1 MREWMLKHQK
11 IIIAVTA
18 VIFVGGIVWWSVA
31 AYIGGRNQP
40 GANGFADSG
49 YVPSRGEALLV
60 ITRGAEDFPYN
71 YWIMPWELREDMLQ
85 ILQYYRQFG
94 IEVDEIFQEPTLEVN
109 QLLAMMDEQIIQR
122 YADLHG
128 IQPNALE
135 LERRVNEIV
144 DPNIQD
150 DSIRQQILWQ
160 FGSIDAYKNLVRA
173 NLEQQMT
180 REAVQNKVA
189 SVSEEQMRQYYE
201 EHREE
206 LASEH
211 DEVMARHILVEEEVL
226 AQTLKDQIQA
236 GAISFE
242 EAAKTHSLDGTSE
255 DGGDLGWI
263 RRGMMVADFE
273 QAVFTAPVGE
283 VVGPVRTQFG
293 FHLIR
298 VDDQKSIES
307 YEDFALFS
315 EEYEEARDGLKKE
328 AFEKWLEAYKSAE
341 QIDYVINDD
350 ILAVFDKYQRVARE
364 PEDTLKAKEAFAEE
378 LKEFVLYEE
387 DGVTTII
394 PGSEPRI
401 VGLFIS
407 LQNEFAAHYQK
418 ILSDLIIWEYLIES
432 VPQDLQNKDISM
444 LEADL
449 TQVAADLQQASDSG
463 ERTELQKKQ
472 YALEDAIQLH
482 KQEQL
487 LQNHGISIDEV
498 HSTKE
503 LLLQKEKDARRWIQ
517 EGYSL
522 LYAYNTTS
530 KQVLQNMYQF
540 YPNDPDVALHYYQ
553 NTYYELAPYVK
564 DPETFAMYQSMI
576 EPELSQIQLGF
587 TRIARDPDTPLE
599 QRIIAYENLIV
610 LLEDWRKYDLELAYL
625 KELKELDPDYRDI
638 DEIIE
643 LVELMAQEHRELLV
657 TEPELD
663 LSSPLGTPTFDFPGL
678 GDEEPGLS
686 LPGIDFP

>member
-11 IIIAVTA
+11 IIITVTA

-40 GANGFADSG
+40 GGNGFTDSG

-60 ITRGAEDFPYN
+60 ITRGEEDFPYE
-71 YWIMPWELREDMLQ
+71 YWIMPWELRQDLLQ

-109 QLLAMMDEQIIQR
+109 QLLAMMDEQIILR
-122 YADLHG
+122 YAELHG
-128 IQPNALE
+128 IQPSASE
-135 LERRVNEIV
+135 LERRVSEIV

-150 DSIRQQILWQ
+150 ESIRQQILWQ
-160 FGSIDAYKNLVRA
+160 FGSIEAYKQLVRE
-173 NLEQQMT
+173 NLTQQLT
-180 REAVQNKVA
+180 REAVQSKVA
-189 SVSEEQMRQYYE
+189 IVSEEQMRQYYD

-211 DEVMARHILVEEEVL
+211 EEVMARHILVDEEIL
-226 AQTLKDQIQA
+226 AQTLKDQIQT

-242 EAAKTHSLDGTSE
+242 EAAKSYSLDGTRE

-273 QAVFTAPVGE
+273 QAAFAAPVGE

-298 VDDQKSIES
+298 VDDQKRIES
-307 YEDFALFS
+307 YEDFVLFS
-315 EEYEEARDGLKKE
+315 EEYEQARDGLKRE
-328 AFEKWLEAYKSAE
+328 AFDQWLEAYKSAE
-341 QIDYVINDD
+341 LIDYVINDD
-350 ILAVFDKYQRVARE
+350 ILAVFDQYQRVISEA
-364 PEDTLKAKEAFAEE
+364 EDTLKAKEAFAED

-387 DGVTTII
+387 DGVVSII

-407 LQNEFAAHYQK
+407 LQNEFAAQYQK
-418 ILSDLIIWEYLIES
+418 ILSDLIIWDYLMES
-432 VPQDLQNKDISM
+432 VPQELQNKDISV

-449 TQVAADLQQASDSG
+449 AQVSADLQQASEPED
-463 ERTELQKKQ
+463 RTELQKKQ
-472 YALEDAIQLH
+472 YALEDAIQMH
-482 KQEQL
+482 KQVQL

-498 HSTKE
+498 SSTKE
-503 LLLQKEKDARRWIQ
+503 SLLQKEKDARRWIQ
-517 EGYSL
+517 EGYAL

-530 KQVLQNMYQF
+530 KQVLENMYRF
-540 YPNDPDVALHYYQ
+540 FPDDPDVALHYYQ

-564 DPETFAMYQSMI
+564 NPETFAMYQSMI

-599 QRIIAYENLIV
+599 QRIIAYENLII
-610 LLEDWRKYDLELAYL
+610 LLEDWRQYDLELVYL
-625 KELKELDPDYRDI
+625 KELKELDPGYRDI

-643 LVELMAQEHRELLV
+643 LVELLAQEYRESLIA
-657 TEPELD
+657 EPELD
-663 LSSPLGTPTFDFPGL
+663 LGTPLGTPTFDFPGL

-686 LPGIDFP
+686 LPGIGFP